1 MIGKKLVIAVGAIVG
16 LSLITSSNIPAASPI
31 GSDKYN
37 VSAKIDLNTVTP
49 DNFLSVVEPVAKT
62 ETSKEL
68 VFYDFAD
75 TLCELL
81 AKETARFTQETRIP
95 AKHVCVEGDAGT
107 QQLIAAKQA
116 GTAAPA
122 DLFFGPN
129 NNMRALTEAG
139 IVANVSL
146 VDILPNAKN
155 LEPAAAHYTRGFEHD
170 GTVLPFHRNQT
181 VLAYDSASMPQA
193 PQTLQ
198 EVFQYAKDH
207 NVKVAVTTP
216 TEGGSGSG
224 FVESAMLALAPE
236 CKDDLYNFKL
246 TKDEAV
252 GVADKCM
259 TAVVSFFKEQ
269 KPYIEFTN
277 GNEASIQAL
286 ANKVAAIATVWE
298 DDLYTLANKGLVQKT
313 VRPFLLKTGQVG
325 DGDGLFV
332 VASTPE
338 PEAALLLANFLMS
351 DEVQIAKMEQ
361 TGSRTA
367 RLDLVTKGK
376 IPDTLAVFLVP
387 DKEYQERTRPRI
399 NGLISSAAADKFVKE
414 VIAQ

>member
-1 MIGKKLVIAVGAIVG
+1 VIYKQIAVIAGISAGV
-16 LSLITSSNIPAASPI
+16 SLLASSSVPAASPV
-31 GSDKYN
+31 GSSSYN
-37 VSAKIDLNTVTP
+37 VTAKVDLSALTP
-49 DNFLSVVEPVAKT
+49 ENFISIVEPVAKQ
-62 ETSKEL
+62 ETAKEL

-81 AKETARFTQETRIP
+81 AKETARFTQETGIP
-95 AKHVCVEGDAGT
+95 AKHVCVDGDAAT

-122 DLFFGPN
+122 DVFFGPN

-139 IVANVSL
+139 IVANVAL

-155 LEPAAAHYTRGFEHD
+155 LEPAAARNSRGFEHG

-181 VLAYDSASMPQA
+181 VLAYDSASVQQA

-207 NVKVAVTTP
+207 NVKIAMTTP
-216 TEGGSGSG
+216 TDGGSGSG
-224 FVESAMLALAPE
+224 FVESAMLALAPD
-236 CKDDLYNFKL
+236 CKSDLYNFKL
-246 TKDEAV
+246 SKEEAAA
-252 GVADKCM
+252 VAAKCM
-259 TAVVSFFKEQ
+259 TPVVDFFKQQ
-269 KPYIEFTN
+269 KPVIEFTN
-277 GNEASIQAL
+277 SNEASIQAL
-286 ANKVAAIATVWE
+286 TNKVAVIATVWE

-313 VRPFLLKTGQVG
+313 VRPFLLQTGEVG

-332 VASTPE
+332 LASTPE
-338 PEAALLLANFLMS
+338 PEAALLFANFMMG
-351 DEVQIAKMEQ
+351 DQVQIDKMEQ

-367 RLDLVTKGK
+367 RHDLVTKGK
-376 IPDTLAVFLVP
+376 IPEGLAIFLVP
-387 DKEYQERTRPRI
+387 DQEYQQRTRPRI
-399 NGLISSAAADKFVKE
+399 NGLISDAAADIFVKE

>member
-1 MIGKKLVIAVGAIVG
+1 MTRKQLAIVVGVTAG
-16 LSLITSSNIPAASPI
+16 LSLVASASVPAASPV
-31 GSDKYN
+31 GGNTYN
-37 VSAKIDLNTVTP
+37 IATKVDLNTLTS
-49 DNFLSVVEPVAKT
+49 DNFVSIIEPIAKK
-62 ETSKEL
+62 ETAKEL

-81 AKETARFTQETRIP
+81 TKETARFAQETGIP

-116 GTAAPA
+116 GKAAPA

-139 IVANVSL
+139 VIANVSL
-146 VDILPNAKN
+146 VDILPNAKK
-155 LEPAAAHYTRGFEHD
+155 LEPSAARYSRGFEHG
-170 GTVLPFHRNQT
+170 GTVVPFHRNQT
-181 VLAYDSASMPQA
+181 VLAYDSASVSQA
-193 PQTLQ
+193 PETLQ

-207 NVKVAVTTP
+207 NVKVAMTTP
-216 TEGGSGSG
+216 TEGGSGAG
-224 FVESAMLALAPE
+224 FIESAMLALAPN
-236 CKDDLYNFKL
+236 CKSDLYNFKL
-246 TKDEAV
+246 SKAEAAA
-252 GVADKCM
+252 VADKCM
-259 TAVVSFFKEQ
+259 APVVAFFKEQ

-286 ANKVAAIATVWE
+286 ANKVAVIATVWE

-313 VRPFLLKTGQVG
+313 VRPFLLKTGEVG

-338 PEAALLLANFLMS
+338 PEAALLFANFLMS
-351 DEVQIAKMEQ
+351 EEVQIAKTEQ

-367 RLDLVTKGK
+367 RLDLETKGK
-376 IPDTLAVFLVP
+376 IPENLAKFLVP
-387 DKEYQERTRPRI
+387 DQEYQERTRPRI
-399 NGLISSAAADKFVKE
+399 NGLISDAAADKFVKE